1 MTVDEK
7 NKLKSI
13 KEITKEQT
21 NKIVILF
28 LYIIKKSEKTS
39 KFGDAKVNKKEFHA
53 SKEPIALYLLDIN
66 QIINLTNV
74 KVAIKVL
81 NILLAMKTVIL
92 LDLSRSPPR
101 DFGKRWRSMSVT
113 MVDRRRKF

>member
-66 QIINLTNV
+66 QIITS
-74 KVAIKVL
+74 
-81 NILLAMKTVIL
+81 
-92 LDLSRSPPR
+92 D
-101 DFGKRWRSMSVT
+101 KRKGSNKGSKNFIGYEDNDIIRPFQEPIQRFWKEMALYVGHHG
-113 MVDRRRKF
+113 

>member
-66 QIINLTNV
+66 QIIT
-74 KVAIKVL
+74 
-81 NILLAMKTVIL
+81 
-92 LDLSRSPPR
+92 S
-101 DFGKRWRSMSVT
+101 GKRKGSNKGSKYFIGYEDSDIIRPFQEPTKRFWKEMALYVGHHG
-113 MVDRRRKF
+113 